1 MMKPTHRTPQ
11 DQRLA
16 AAREANEALLAFARM
31 LDALPL
37 WPGFFPMAE
46 PAPFGCNWERIAEG
60 SAKARQNRSD
70 GGSARV
76 QTKALLSPFG
86 VPGGPATAVQTP
98 TVRKHAPHQ
107 ARLACPSVQQAAR
120 ADQSV
125 RAASR
130 RLDSYT
136 AKPYMPPWMSSTI
149 PRRTRPT
156 APNTACRSPS
166 APSCSR
172 TVSVAVVD
180 NRRDYGE
187 IRINAFGPVNNRLFV
202 CTYTMRGETHRLISV
217 RKASRQEQNTWLR

>member
-1 MMKPTHRTPQ
+1 MPYRFGPASSQWPNRHPLGAIGKGSRKARPRPGKIVRM
-11 DQRLA
+11 
-16 AAREANEALLAFARM
+16 AARR
-31 LDALPL
+31 
-37 WPGFFPMAE
+37 
-46 PAPFGCNWERIAEG
+46 GCRPRH
-60 SAKARQNRSD
+60 SSLRSECQ
-70 GGSARV
+70 AV
-76 QTKALLSPFG
+76 
-86 VPGGPATAVQTP
+86 PATAVQTP

-136 AKPYMPPWMSSTI
+136 AKPYMPPWMSSTV